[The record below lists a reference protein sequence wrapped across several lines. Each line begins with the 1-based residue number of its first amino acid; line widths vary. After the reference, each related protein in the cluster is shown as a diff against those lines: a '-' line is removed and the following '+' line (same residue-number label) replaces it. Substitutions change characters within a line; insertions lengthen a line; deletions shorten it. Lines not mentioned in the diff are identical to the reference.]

1 MTEAERKKKK
11 KKKQQSI
18 LMAEIG
24 KIIEKSLKTTVDK
37 ALDDIFKDWK

>member
-1 MTEAERKKKK
+1 MTAEERKKK

-18 LMAEIG
+18 IEAEIFR
-24 KIIEKSLKTTVDK
+24 IMEKSLKTAMDK